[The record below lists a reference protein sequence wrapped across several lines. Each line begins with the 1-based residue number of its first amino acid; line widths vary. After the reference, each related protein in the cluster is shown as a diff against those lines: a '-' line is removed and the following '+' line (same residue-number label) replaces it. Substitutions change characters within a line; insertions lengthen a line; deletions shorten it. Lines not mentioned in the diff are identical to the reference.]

1 MVLTWGLNKMIKY
14 TRVDNSVFAYFD
26 DTNYN
31 QYAYDYWAGNL
42 ISYFMKHSPGISSWK
57 VTDIVHDVINEC
69 AESGMKFYGAAK
81 CHPEDE
87 YSQTLGE
94 HIARYRLLDK
104 YLTVRSRI
112 ARRLA
117 KDVSKTHYQL
127 GKIAKIDRK
136 KGW

>member
-1 MVLTWGLNKMIKY
+1 MIKY

-26 DTNYN
+26 DGNYN
-31 QYAYDYWAGNL
+31 QYAYDYWVGNL
-42 ISYFMKHSPGISSWK
+42 LSYFMKHSPGIASWK
-57 VTDIVHDVINEC
+57 ITDIVHDVMHEC
-69 AESGMKFYGAAK
+69 VESGMKFYGMAK
-81 CHPEDE
+81 CHPDDE
-87 YSQTLGE
+87 YSQALGE
-94 HIARYRLLDK
+94 YIAKHRLLDK

-117 KDVSKTHYQL
+117 KDVSKTYYRL

>member
-1 MVLTWGLNKMIKY
+1 MIKY

-26 DTNYN
+26 DDYYN

-42 ISYFMKHSPGISSWK
+42 SSYFIKHSPGIESWK

-69 AESGMKFYGAAK
+69 AESGMKFYGEAK

-87 YSQTLGE
+87 YSQALGE
-94 HIARYRLLDK
+94 YIAKHRLLDK

-117 KDVSKTHYQL
+117 KDVSKTHYRL

>member
-1 MVLTWGLNKMIKY
+1 MIKY

-26 DTNYN
+26 DGNYN

-42 ISYFMKHSPGISSWK
+42 LGYFNKHSP
-57 VTDIVHDVINEC
+57 DIVSWDVMYKC
-69 AESGMKFYGAAK
+69 AESGMKFYGAAN
-81 CHPEDE
+81 CHPDDE
-87 YSQTLGE
+87 YSSTLGE
-94 HIARYRLLDK
+94 YIAKHRLLDK
-104 YLTVRSRI
+104 YLSVRSRI

-117 KDVSKTHYQL
+117 KDVSKTHYRL